1 MALIDFIPIL
11 GDISAA
17 IRKAVPDATE
27 RDRIAG
33 ELDKAQAGIQQAQA
47 EITAADAA
55 SGDRFR
61 AWWRPAVGWMC
72 VFGLWLDFILFP
84 LVSLTLQLAGKAPI
98 MSPLDVASLMALLGA
113 LLGLGGLRTVERV
126 QGKA

>member
-1 MALIDFIPIL
+1 MPLLDWIPIL
-11 GDISAA
+11 GDITAA

-33 ELDKAQAGIQQAQA
+33 ELEKAQQAIQQTQA

-55 SGDRFR
+55 SPDRFR

-72 VFGLWLDFILFP
+72 VLGLWLDFILFP
-84 LVSLTLQLAGKAPI
+84 LVSLGLQLAGHAAI
-98 MSPLDVASLMALLGA
+98 TSPLDIASLMALLGA

-126 QGKA
+126 KGF